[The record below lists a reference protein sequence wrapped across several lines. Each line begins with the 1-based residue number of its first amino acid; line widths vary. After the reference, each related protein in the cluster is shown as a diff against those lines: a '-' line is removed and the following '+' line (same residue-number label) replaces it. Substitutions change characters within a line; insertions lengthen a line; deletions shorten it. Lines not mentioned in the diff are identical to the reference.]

1 MGFWFF
7 RRMALPCDFR
17 TVILRLRARFQRS
30 LFPRT
35 LTGRMRFCAFRIC
48 RRFHRNFR
56 YIPYCFRH
64 GDKLL
69 QILLFLRPP
78 FVCLLMVDVDEIE
91 LHERFTVKDLELVEK
106 VRTVIAFDLS
116 PFFDPDGILGFAFH
130 FSFLLLCFL
139 FAFRQPWRSTGERH
153 ISQTKE
159 EQEKK
164 RKSLKKQSGVSDR
177 QYVVRLISTVYCSV
191 ESPSRRQRKNT
202 LQE

>member
-1 MGFWFF
+1 MIQAKQMKGGETILKGEFTVSRNQRIGTDRDPAFMGDGY
-7 RRMALPCDFR
+7 CDL
-17 TVILRLRARFQRS
+17 I
-30 LFPRT
+30 
-35 LTGRMRFCAFRIC
+35 
-48 RRFHRNFR
+48 
-56 YIPYCFRH
+56 
-64 GDKLL
+64 
-69 QILLFLRPP
+69 
-78 FVCLLMVDVDEIE
+78 LLMVDVDEIE
-91 LHERFTVKDLELVEK
+91 LYERFTVKDLKLVKK